1 MTVQLLL
8 VDDELHAIE
17 GVKSDLNT
25 EKLEISSLFTAY
37 NMKQAK
43 AVIER
48 EHIDIML
55 CDIEMPQGSGLELLE
70 WVREHYPHVITIFLT
85 SHADFKYA
93 KEAIQLGSL
102 DYLLK
107 PVKVKELERAI
118 NRAKE
123 LMNHNSEVSRNKQSH
138 QLWMKHRALVVERF
152 WTDIIHHTLPSH
164 RDAIQQQAEHL
175 QLPFTEHML
184 FIPILISVQ
193 RWNKEMTRRDQK
205 IIEYALKNSA
215 EEIIIGKQRN
225 GLFFYIEPGIMLG
238 IFTVEHQPSEEQI
251 ELLDSCEYY
260 ISMCNQY
267 FYCELS
273 CYFGVATEASG
284 MASMVASLKQRE
296 RNNVAFFNKVFPF
309 HIEDGGKEAI
319 DLPDLE
325 IWLSLLKAGTKEVL
339 IQKVESFLQE
349 LVDSKSINANILEQF
364 HQDFMQVLYSYLN
377 MSGIQARRLYGDE
390 LSRSLSEQANHSVA
404 DLLIWIH
411 HIVDKAFHQTKSV
424 EETETVIQQV
434 QRYVSNHLDQDL
446 SRDMIANYVYL
457 NPDYLSR
464 ILKRKTGFSVSN
476 YVLNERIKRAGQLIT
491 ETNIPIS
498 TIAASVG
505 HTNFSHFASI
515 FKKHTGLGPT
525 EYRAQYGKV

>member
-1 MTVQLLL
+1 MTIQLLL
-8 VDDELHAIE
+8 VDDEIHAIE

-25 EKLEISSLFTAY
+25 KELGISCLFTAY

-43 AVIER
+43 ALIER

-55 CDIEMPQGSGLELLE
+55 CDIEMPQGSGLELLA
-70 WVREHYPHVITIFLT
+70 WVQEHYPHVITIFLT

-93 KEAIQLGSL
+93 KEALQLGSL

-107 PVKVKELERAI
+107 PVKVKELERVI

-123 LMNHNSEVSRNKQSH
+123 LVHRNSEVSRNKQSH

-152 WTDIIHHTLPSH
+152 WTDIIYHIMPSH
-164 RDAIQQQAEHL
+164 RDAIRQQVETL
-175 QLPFTEHML
+175 QLPFTEQMM
-184 FIPILISVQ
+184 FIPILISIQ

-225 GLFFYIEPGIMLG
+225 GLFFYIEPGKMLG
-238 IFTVEHQPSEEQI
+238 VFTVEHQPAEEQM
-251 ELLDSCEYY
+251 ELLDCCEYY

-273 CYFGVATEASG
+273 CYFGAAIEATD
-284 MASMVASLKQRE
+284 MASMVAMLKQRE

-309 HIEDGGKEAI
+309 HIEDERKDTI

-325 IWLSLLKAGTKEVL
+325 LWLSLLKTGTKEGV
-339 IQKVESFLQE
+339 IEKVERFLQE
-349 LVDSKSINANILEQF
+349 LVDSQSINAHILEQF

-390 LSRSLSEQANHSVA
+390 QSRSLSEQANRSVA
-404 DLLIWIH
+404 DLLAWIH
-411 HIVDKAFHQTKSV
+411 HIVDKAFNQTKSV

-446 SRDMIANYVYL
+446 SRDTIANHVFL

-464 ILKRKTGFSVSN
+464 ILKRETGFSVSN
-476 YVLNERIKRAGQLIT
+476 YVVNERMKRVKQLLV
-491 ETNIPIS
+491 ETSIPIS

-525 EYRAQYGKV
+525 EYRAQYGKA